1 MDITITDMWDA
12 KRRLDEFPYV
22 ISIMDPYGP
31 FPQKAENH
39 FIARFEDSEY
49 DVSGPCIW
57 DIRGILDN
65 ARDWGLTKDSKIL
78 IHCMAGISRST
89 AIAWAILVLV
99 GYTVQ
104 EAKDILLQVR
114 PEAWP
119 NLLVLRY
126 ADKLLEL
133 NGELLQAGK
142 ELDQEVQA
150 RALGGQSG

>member
-99 GYTVQ
+99 IYRPRGQGHPPSGSTRSL
-104 EAKDILLQVR
+104 AKFVGFEVCR
-114 PEAWP
+114 
-119 NLLVLRY
+119 
-126 ADKLLEL
+126 
-133 NGELLQAGK
+133 QAP
-142 ELDQEVQA
+142 
-150 RALGGQSG
+150 